1 MMKLHLLREENLA
14 QEMESRVKPCF
25 QAYGREKYYFREIK
39 YFELPWTY
47 TPSKSRQPSCTSF
60 SLT

>member
-25 QAYGREKYYFREIK
+25 QAYGREKYYFREKGRGI
-39 YFELPWTY
+39 FCL
-47 TPSKSRQPSCTSF
+47 SCHNPHPKGVI
-60 SLT
+60 

>member
-25 QAYGREKYYFREIK
+25 QAYGREKYYFREKDVGFFVCPVTIPIPK
-39 YFELPWTY
+39 V
-47 TPSKSRQPSCTSF
+47 
-60 SLT
+60 